1 MQLFIVIC
9 IKDRHDN
16 LKLSLDK
23 NIKFFGNNP
32 VVIVDAS
39 DEIYQNDH
47 EIGDVTVLRANRTG
61 QFNQKI
67 QACEYLRQN
76 FPDVSHVLFLDDDI
90 HLDRNIDEF
99 IHRQYKKISAEKSE
113 AVLTLYVDNL
123 QKMAVFEFLRVHSF
137 QPGRLSRNT
146 FTSRNCIGYIKQVEW
161 ALGGCSCWPIK
172 FCPVPENHFPISGKA
187 YTEDIFLS
195 ILNKGRVKF
204 YSSDI
209 TSFKEVDLKKSNQLF
224 LDNLKLVAL
233 SYCKKV
239 FMRSF

>member
-9 IKDRHDN
+9 TKDRHDN

-99 IHRQYKKISAEKSE
+99 IHRQYKKS
-113 AVLTLYVDNL
+113 
-123 QKMAVFEFLRVHSF
+123 Q
-137 QPGRLSRNT
+137 
-146 FTSRNCIGYIKQVEW
+146 
-161 ALGGCSCWPIK
+161 
-172 FCPVPENHFPISGKA
+172 
-187 YTEDIFLS
+187 
-195 ILNKGRVKF
+195 
-204 YSSDI
+204 
-209 TSFKEVDLKKSNQLF
+209 LKKVRPF
-224 LDNLKLVAL
+224 
-233 SYCKKV
+233 
-239 FMRSF
+239 